1 MNNEAAIAELNAENE
16 KLRNL
21 LAGRNQDLFE
31 ALSALSSM
39 WNQYCPLPRTHLNM
53 SAGEEAEDVLQKW
66 QLMRADETS
75 IYIDGMVIDSDVPDV
90 VLKLRAKP
98 YALNK

>member
-1 MNNEAAIAELNAENE
+1 MDNEAKIAKQKAENE
-16 KLRNL
+16 KLRARL
-21 LAGRNQDLFE
+21 VESNQVLFE

-75 IYIDGMVIDSDVPDV
+75 IYIGGMVIDDDIPDI
-90 VLKLRAKP
+90 VLDLLTKDDSV
-98 YALNK
+98 NK